1 MHNKKIKELKKQL
14 NKKIDEGADFD
25 TIYSISVELDKLIV
39 EYYKKSEEEAK

>member
-1 MHNKKIKELKKQL
+1 MHNKKIKKLKKQL

-25 TIYSISVELDKLIV
+25 IIYSISVELDKLIV